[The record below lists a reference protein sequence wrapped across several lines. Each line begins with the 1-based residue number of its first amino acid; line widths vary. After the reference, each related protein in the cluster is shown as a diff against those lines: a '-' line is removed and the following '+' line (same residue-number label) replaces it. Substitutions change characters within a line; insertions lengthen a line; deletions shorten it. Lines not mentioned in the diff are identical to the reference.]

1 MHSVSNLQYPE
12 EQHKKLGWGAQM
24 TLQGALPTSII
35 MPVFDD
41 QTRNQSQQG
50 AYVHAECESYQV

>member
-1 MHSVSNLQYPE
+1 
-12 EQHKKLGWGAQM
+12 M

-41 QTRNQSQQG
+41 QTRSKSQQG
-50 AYVHAECESYQV
+50 AYVKAECESYQV